1 MFHRIAVMLA
11 SFSLAIIFSCS
22 KPVKQGDW
30 IEITYMDV
38 RNVTFKVSV
47 KLTGAVFDMESRF
60 LKVNGVVKNRMNEYR
75 EFNIR
80 NWVYRLNDSGMFLKP
95 RSVGLPVV
103 PLAAT
108 NPKSPAREETFE
120 LIYRIDQPGSLWDIT
135 LDYADQ
141 FMMTGQI
148 NRMITSVK
156 LHVSNGT
163 VSYRG

>member
-1 MFHRIAVMLA
+1 MFHRIAVILV
-11 SFSLAIIFSCS
+11 SLSLATVFSCA

-30 IEITYMDV
+30 IDITFMDV

-47 KLTGAVFDMESRF
+47 KLTGAVFDNESRF
-60 LKVNGVVKNRMNEYR
+60 LKVNGIVKNRMNEYR

-80 NWVYRLNDSGMFLKP
+80 NWVYRLNDDGMFLKP

-108 NPKSPAREETFE
+108 NPNSSAREETFE

-141 FMMTGQI
+141 FMMTGKI
-148 NRMITSVK
+148 SRIIASVQ
-156 LHVSNGT
+156 LRVTTGT

>member
-1 MFHRIAVMLA
+1 
-11 SFSLAIIFSCS
+11 
-22 KPVKQGDW
+22 
-30 IEITYMDV
+30 MDV

-47 KLTGAVFDMESRF
+47 KLTNAVFDNESRF
-60 LKVNGVVKNRMNEYR
+60 LKVDGIVKNRMNEYR

-80 NWVYRLNDSGMFLKP
+80 NWVYRLNDNGMFLKP

-103 PLAAT
+103 PLAAV
-108 NPKSPAREETFE
+108 NPKGPAREETFE
-120 LIYRIDQPGSLWDIT
+120 LIYRIDQPGGVFDVT

-148 NRMITSVK
+148 NRIISSVK
-156 LHVSNGT
+156 LRVTSGT

>member
-1 MFHRIAVMLA
+1 MFHRIAVLL
-11 SFSLAIIFSCS
+11 SSLSLAIILHCS

-30 IEITYMDV
+30 IDITFMDV

-47 KLTGAVFDMESRF
+47 KLTGAVFDNESRF
-60 LKVNGVVKNRMNEYR
+60 LKVSGIVKNRMPEYR

-103 PLAAT
+103 PLTAT
-108 NPKSPAREETFE
+108 NPKSSAREETFE
-120 LIYRIDQPGSLWDIT
+120 LIYRIDQPGGLWDIT

-141 FMMTGQI
+141 FMMTGKI
-148 NRMITSVK
+148 NRIIASVK
-156 LHVSNGT
+156 LHVTSGT

>member
-1 MFHRIAVMLA
+1 MFHKIAVVLTSFALA
-11 SFSLAIIFSCS
+11 LVFSCS

-30 IEITYMDV
+30 IDITFMDV

-47 KLTGAVFDMESRF
+47 KLTSAIFDSESRF
-60 LKVNGVVKNRMNEYR
+60 LKVSGIVKNRMSEYR

-95 RSVGLPVV
+95 RSVGLPVI
-103 PLAAT
+103 PLTAAKP
-108 NPKSPAREETFE
+108 NVPAREETFE
-120 LIYRIDQPGSLWDIT
+120 LIYRIDQPGSLWEIT

-141 FMMTGQI
+141 FMMTGKI
-148 NRMITSVK
+148 NRIISSVK
-156 LHVSNGT
+156 LHVTSGT